1 MILLNGNLN
10 SAKKISKVIKQSIK
24 FVLSIWQGQGL
35 DKLPTAQEQELRKVA
50 AVEDQE
56 VPEQEISKSQDQ
68 ETNDLKFKN

>member
-10 SAKKISKVIKQSIK
+10 SAKKISKVIKQSVK